1 VRSALRQIAAFLAT
15 ILATLAPA
23 WAQNPWVEYRPA
35 GEGFRVE
42 FPGRP
47 TVTQE
52 DAAGSRYG
60 RTKRTTA
67 SFELPSGLIFYA
79 SYIAYPSG
87 TASSEPEKVLDTERL
102 GRTAVGDLRN
112 EQRFKF
118 KGYPAQREVVDWHG
132 PRPQVIIAQ
141 DVLRGDQLYS
151 VYIFLAPGKE
161 SHPGL
166 QRFIDSFD
174 LLPE

>member
-1 VRSALRQIAAFLAT
+1 MRRRLLLALPIGLLSPAARAQQQWV
-15 ILATLAPA
+15 
-23 WAQNPWVEYRPA
+23 WAEYRPP

-47 TVTQE
+47 TVTE
-52 DAAGSRYG
+52 EAAAGSRYG
-60 RTKRTTA
+60 KSRRTTA
-67 SFELPSGLIFYA
+67 EFALPSGLTYYA
-79 SYIAYPSG
+79 IHIAYPAG

-102 GRTAVGDLRN
+102 GRTAVGDLRS

-118 KGYPAQREVVDWHG
+118 KGYPAQREIVDWHG

-151 VYIFLAPGKE
+151 LSILLAPGKE

-166 QRFIDSFD
+166 QRFIDSFN